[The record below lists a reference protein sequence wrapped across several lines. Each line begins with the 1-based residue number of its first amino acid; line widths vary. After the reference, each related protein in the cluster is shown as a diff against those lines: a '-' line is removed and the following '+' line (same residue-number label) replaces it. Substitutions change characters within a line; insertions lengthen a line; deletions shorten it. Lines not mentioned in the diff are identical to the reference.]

1 LEISEAVVVVVAFA
15 SSFRK
20 ERQSEQLLF
29 FSLFPLPSFFCSLLL
44 HFVCALVFCVLVAGS
59 FQINPVVVALGAFF
73 FPLKEPS
80 YERLSCWV

>member
-20 ERQSEQLLF
+20 ERQSEQLLL

-44 HFVCALVFCVLVAGS
+44 HFVCALVF
-59 FQINPVVVALGAFF
+59 
-73 FPLKEPS
+73 
-80 YERLSCWV
+80 